1 MNPSRSLFVAYSFWP
16 ILERMSDRQ
25 LFVSVYEMR
34 DLLAKFL
41 PKEERSAQVV
51 LTLLEE
57 CGILEKSP
65 ESDSEWEV
73 VHAFGDFFRHLS
85 SRQRLSS
92 PGILVT
98 ILEDISYQTE
108 ELNKAIASK
117 STDIVL
123 TRMREVKDRLDEIR
137 HVSESRHTAV
147 IHEVMKIK
155 ARTDKR
161 SVHERY
167 AFISDMYEHHI
178 QPLRSIIDPGGEMD
192 KCLNELLLVIKKG
205 LADLSNDPHVPENL
219 VRLRAA
225 VIRLEREALSHFSAA
240 FKEVL
245 PLYNQLR
252 RDAHLAR
259 AVSRLLDELSR
270 EGVGLLAKLLQEQ
283 MPISKWRIESLF
295 SSGTM
300 EDYLSRISASIQS
313 APEPLITTALS
324 GTSDHRYIDLFDLL
338 DRVDQAKPIKDTL
351 RWLFDTFPNKTE
363 HTVLAAYQEILQNQ
377 NDIEYSFDNET
388 ASHAV
393 GIATYHYFPLRIE
406 V

>member
-1 MNPSRSLFVAYSFWP
+1 MNPAKSLSVASSFWP

-25 LFVSVYEMR
+25 SLVSVHEMR
-34 DLLAKFL
+34 DLLNKYL
-41 PKEERSAQVV
+41 PKEDRTPQVV
-51 LTLLEE
+51 LALLEE
-57 CGILEKSP
+57 CGIFERST
-65 ESDSEWEV
+65 ESDSEWEI

-92 PGILVT
+92 PGILVS
-98 ILEDISYQTE
+98 ILEDISYQTG
-108 ELNKAIASK
+108 ELHKAIEGK
-117 STDIVL
+117 SSDVVL
-123 TRMREVKDRLDEIR
+123 ARCREVKDRLDEVR
-137 HVSESRHTAV
+137 HVSESRHAAV

-178 QPLRSIIDPGGEMD
+178 EPLRSIVDPGGEMD
-192 KCLNELLLVIKKG
+192 KRLNELLLVIKNG
-205 LADLSNDPHVPENL
+205 LADFSNDPHAPEIL
-219 VRLRAA
+219 ARLRAT

-259 AVSRLLDELSR
+259 AVSKQLDSFSR
-270 EGVGLLAKLLQEQ
+270 DGCGPLAKLLQDLA
-283 MPISKWRIESLF
+283 PISRWRAESLF

-300 EDYLSRISASIQS
+300 EDYLSSVSECVQS
-313 APEPLITTALS
+313 APEPLVTTSVS
-324 GTSDHRYIDLFDLL
+324 GMSANRYIDPFDLL
-338 DRVDQAKPIKDTL
+338 DRVNESKPIEDTL
-351 RWLFDTFPNKTE
+351 RWLFDTFPAKTE
-363 HTVLAAYQEILQNQ
+363 HSVLAAFQEILQN
-377 NDIEYSFDNET
+377 DIQYSFDS
-388 ASHAV
+388 AMSCYAV
-393 GIATYHYFPLRIE
+393 GSVTYHYFPLRIE